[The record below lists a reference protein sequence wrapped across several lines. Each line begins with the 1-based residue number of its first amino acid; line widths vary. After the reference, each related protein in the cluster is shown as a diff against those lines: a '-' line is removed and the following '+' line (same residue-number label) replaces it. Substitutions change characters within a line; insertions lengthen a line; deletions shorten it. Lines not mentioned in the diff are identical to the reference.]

1 MQDLTHPD
9 TFVPIKRSFVMTP
22 SILIRTLDNTPS
34 ILQELEDL
42 RSHVR
47 FLENELMLLSSNKKF
62 KSIAVSEGN
71 VRYFIALENIIM
83 SEAESNYSIIHTLDG
98 KKILTSKTLKHW
110 ITKIDDEHQFIR
122 IHRSFLVNKTHVLG
136 YEAKTSK
143 LLLSNDKYA
152 YCSRSFKSRASHIN
166 PNSINNIANI

>member
-1 MQDLTHPD
+1 
-9 TFVPIKRSFVMTP
+9 MTP

-34 ILQELEDL
+34 ILQEMEDL

-47 FLENELMLLSSNKKF
+47 FLENKLMVQSFNKRF
-62 KSIAVSEGN
+62 KSISVSEGN

-83 SEAESNYSIIHTLDG
+83 VEAESNYSTIHTLDG

-110 ITKIDDEHQFIR
+110 ISKIDDEHQFIR

-152 YCSRSFKSRASHIN
+152 YCSRSFRSKVSHLN
-166 PNSINNIANI
+166 LNAINNIASI